1 MARIP
6 SSRNTVHRGLRIP
19 DLRAGDDSPLRTS
32 FRHAALAI
40 FHIRQLPTQRLR
52 PCGLNATSRTRSQPC
67 ADDCSSRLSGPSRD
81 AHAVPLRSHE
91 TRAGKFCDAVR
102 LGHLPLALDHAAAFC
117 KRTQMSFADYATRAS
132 SLIDAVPRGV
142 GYPKSVAATFD
153 LAITQAVAQCPTAE
167 ILMAFL
173 AQCAPVRIPMALVE
187 GAVDKETE
195 RLEALAALAEVSL
208 VKHDPFEDGTPAK
221 TAHRLFQA

>member
-102 LGHLPLALDHAAAFC
+102 LTISL
-117 KRTQMSFADYATRAS
+117 TQIEANYAPTPPSCSTAS
-132 SLIDAVPRGV
+132 SRSETGRGQ
-142 GYPKSVAATFD
+142 
-153 LAITQAVAQCPTAE
+153 LEPT
-167 ILMAFL
+167 
-173 AQCAPVRIPMALVE
+173 PALV
-187 GAVDKETE
+187 KE
-195 RLEALAALAEVSL
+195 V
-208 VKHDPFEDGTPAK
+208 PAY
-221 TAHRLFQA
+221 L